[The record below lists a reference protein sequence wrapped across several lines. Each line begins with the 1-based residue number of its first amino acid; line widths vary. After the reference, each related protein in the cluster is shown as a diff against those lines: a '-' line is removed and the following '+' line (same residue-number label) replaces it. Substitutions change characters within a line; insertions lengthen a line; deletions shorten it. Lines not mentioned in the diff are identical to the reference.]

1 MKSDGTPTYE
11 ATEEQMKEKP
21 YDLVI
26 LFSGGA
32 DSVLMMEMAKDFG
45 KTPLC
50 VIIDY
55 QQLNC
60 DEIKVAQNL
69 LKRRY
74 RGVAHRTVKLHD
86 LAIQSGLTGSGVK
99 SRFEGVHEMHV
110 PSRNLMFVGI
120 AASIAEDNGVDLIWY
135 GADYSDYVNKFPDCM
150 QAWFG
155 AVNDVLGINGP
166 YPMRLEAPLAGLSK
180 KTILE
185 ALESKGI
192 TDKEIYSG
200 YGGL

>member
-1 MKSDGTPTYE
+1 MKGDGTPTHE
-11 ATEEQMKEKP
+11 ATEEQLIAQP

-32 DSVLMMEMAKDFG
+32 DSVLMMEMAKDFW
-45 KTPLC
+45 KSPLC

-55 QQLNC
+55 QQLNF
-60 DEIKVAQNL
+60 DEINVAENL
-69 LKRRY
+69 LRRRY
-74 RGVAHRTVKLHD
+74 GAAHRTVKLHD

-120 AASIAEDNGVDLIWY
+120 AASIAEDAGIDTIWY

-150 QAWFG
+150 QQWFG
-155 AVNDVLGINGP
+155 AVNDVLEINGP
-166 YPMRLEAPLAGLSK
+166 KPIKLEAPLAGLTK
-180 KTILE
+180 ETILE
-185 ALESKGI
+185 ALKAKGI
-192 TDKEIYSG
+192 DEKEIYSG
-200 YGGL
+200 YGDL